1 MEVKNYSEIFSYST
15 VLDKHFSVELLVLM
29 GIKIEKTVTISSA
42 AVFHFPAS
50 EIETYWEDINSSH
63 VEKSREALKDL
74 IRGLKD

>member
-1 MEVKNYSEIFSYST
+1 MEVKNYSEIFPDNT
-15 VLDKHFSVELLVLM
+15 VLDKHFPVELLVVI
-29 GIKIEKTVTISSA
+29 GNIIAISSA

-50 EIETYWEDINSSH
+50 EIETYWEDINSGH

>member
-1 MEVKNYSEIFSYST
+1 M
-15 VLDKHFSVELLVLM
+15 LM
-29 GIKIEKTVTISSA
+29 GNIIAISSA

-50 EIETYWEDINSSH
+50 EIETYWEDINSGH